1 MFFIPNFIYLQ
12 QCRNYGF
19 KTILIR
25 NKYLNSNFHI
35 LFHDMLDVIH
45 LTLLLL
51 KTFYKEWLLSRI
63 LYWTSL
69 CLVVLSFI
77 CTGFRTKESQYL
89 VRKINPVKGT
99 CSECLYFI
107 HRWISIVHYHLYL
120 IWTILY
126 CLPLIPTLVKELK
139 RKIGWFQ
146 GLLEFKDKMIIS
158 LKEKEDHGLITIS
171 EVQLFFASLIR
182 SQTKCISGSF
192 YTSDQP
198 FALGPITEKYLL
210 HITYSLWISS
220 IHTSCHVSPWVMLRP
235 YNHIV
240 EELMICLL
248 FPV

>member
-1 MFFIPNFIYLQ
+1 M
-12 QCRNYGF
+12 
-19 KTILIR
+19 
-25 NKYLNSNFHI
+25 NSNFHI
-35 LFHDMLDVIH
+35 LFHDMLDVIN

-69 CLVVLSFI
+69 SLVVLSFI
-77 CTGFRTKESQYL
+77 CTVHSFATRESQYL
-89 VRKINPVKGT
+89 VRKINPVKET

-171 EVQLFFASLIR
+171 KVQLFFASLIR
-182 SQTKCISGSF
+182 SQTKCISRGF

-210 HITYSLWISS
+210 HITLCEYLVFIQAVMF
-220 IHTSCHVSPWVMLRP
+220 HHESC
-235 YNHIV
+235 
-240 EELMICLL
+240 
-248 FPV
+248 